1 MRKFAQDN
9 WTEDP
14 DSWAITIAHAII
26 SSTFILYVLGLD
38 VAAVK
43 FRCSSPEYYCQS
55 YDEHLFHYPGTVL
68 LWDILAALITTAL
81 FTGLA
86 VMCCYCDKYAFL
98 LLKLAG
104 VVPLLVLAAHA
115 HYIIIAWITDPLYA
129 TGVGINYAI
138 FYVIHL
144 VVLKQSLKRT
154 KQCYNSLPEYL
165 KIRSI
170 QIIIIG
176 LSTAAVW
183 LVSFSLQVLITV
195 FFVYIPINHSIEDTP
210 TKLLTIIQGIGA
222 VFLGLIAWKVIV
234 DPRGKGPLSTI
245 SGALR
250 KAIKKKDPKRK
261 LNNDPEWVGFDD
273 EDKLAEV
280 LHHVIKLTKPHRSQ
294 DPSGEVGTL
303 SIISGAL
310 REAIQ
315 KKNPRCE
322 LHSDSEWNQLKDEQK
337 LAEVL
342 HHVIKIKDAPAEP
355 PKPGNPSQSNHS
367 QNGSHAGGPQSNG
380 SQEDSHAEVPT
391 QTPPQAQ

>member
-1 MRKFAQDN
+1 MKKFAQDN

-26 SSTFILYVLGLD
+26 SSTFIVYVFALD
-38 VAAVK
+38 IAALA
-43 FRCSSPEYYCQS
+43 FRDRTPEYHRQS
-55 YDEHLFHYPGTVL
+55 YDEHLFHYPGTVF

-81 FTGLA
+81 FIGLA
-86 VMCCYCDKYAFL
+86 VMCCCNDCDKYAFL

-129 TGVGINYAI
+129 SGIGINYAI

-154 KQCYNSLPEYL
+154 KQCYDSLPEYL
-165 KIRSI
+165 
-170 QIIIIG
+170 QIWFILIIG
-176 LSTAAVW
+176 LPTAAVW
-183 LVSFSLQVLITV
+183 LVSLSLQVLITV

-210 TKLLTIIQGIGA
+210 TKLLAIVQGIGA

-280 LHHVIKLTKPHRSQ
+280 LHHVIK
-294 DPSGEVGTL
+294 
-303 SIISGAL
+303 I
-310 REAIQ
+310 
-315 KKNPRCE
+315 N
-322 LHSDSEWNQLKDEQK
+322 
-337 LAEVL
+337 
-342 HHVIKIKDAPAEP
+342 
-355 PKPGNPSQSNHS
+355 
-367 QNGSHAGGPQSNG
+367 
-380 SQEDSHAEVPT
+380 
-391 QTPPQAQ
+391 